1 MISVSSLV
9 LYKNQPALVQEAS
22 GGKFSIVY
30 CTAPA
35 SPGGKPPQFATQ
47 KVRDKDIVLLVKQT
61 GGNKSLLPQLL
72 EQEPAEE
79 EAEERTLP
87 LYQLLAE
94 EADAFSTPVSFSDLC
109 DYDGASSEQEVWR
122 LYRSLKASLHFQET
136 ENLNFVPRPQ
146 DEIQRLKEK
155 NLAKGRE
162 QELREAFIQRLKSR
176 QLDLPADAQLMQDVE
191 ALALGKTDKS
201 RTMKEA
207 GLTETPEKAHTL
219 LLNTGIWT
227 IFKNPYPAR
236 WGLSM
241 QSATE
246 QLASPPQ
253 EERTMVDHVAYAI
266 DNAWSAD
273 PDDAIAFDGT
283 YVWVHIA
290 DPASSVVPDSAIDIA
305 ARHRGVTLY
314 LPEGAAR
321 MLAEESLEDYALGLT
336 EPKGGVSRAL
346 SFKIQLDDKGAISN
360 CDVLKTLVQVKR
372 YTYQQADEEK
382 DSETLA
388 PLFQIAQRNEE
399 RRLQN
404 GAVAITL
411 PEVHISVSGE
421 QVEIIPSVHY
431 ESADLVREFMLL
443 AGEAAAKFAFKQ
455 GLPFPFVSQERP
467 DLPAEVPEGLTG
479 QYKLRRCMRSRSV
492 GVTPMQHAGLGLGMY
507 SQVTSPL
514 RRYSD
519 LVAHQ
524 QLRAFIDGRPF
535 LDKDK
540 VLERISAGD
549 ASASAA
555 VRAERNSNLHW
566 VLVYLTLHPEW
577 IGDAVVVELR
587 GKQAYCL
594 IPSLAQETLLTPR
607 SSVQL
612 NQVLQVKAGNINIP
626 ALSVTFQ
633 EV

>member
-1 MISVSSLV
+1 
-9 LYKNQPALVQEAS
+9 
-22 GGKFSIVY
+22 
-30 CTAPA
+30 
-35 SPGGKPPQFATQ
+35 
-47 KVRDKDIVLLVKQT
+47 
-61 GGNKSLLPQLL
+61 
-72 EQEPAEE
+72 
-79 EAEERTLP
+79 
-87 LYQLLAE
+87 
-94 EADAFSTPVSFSDLC
+94 
-109 DYDGASSEQEVWR
+109 
-122 LYRSLKASLHFQET
+122 
-136 ENLNFVPRPQ
+136 
-146 DEIQRLKEK
+146 
-155 NLAKGRE
+155 
-162 QELREAFIQRLKSR
+162 
-176 QLDLPADAQLMQDVE
+176 
-191 ALALGKTDKS
+191 
-201 RTMKEA
+201 
-207 GLTETPEKAHTL
+207 
-219 LLNTGIWT
+219 
-227 IFKNPYPAR
+227 
-236 WGLSM
+236 
-241 QSATE
+241 
-246 QLASPPQ
+246 
-253 EERTMVDHVAYAI
+253 
-266 DNAWSAD
+266 
-273 PDDAIAFDGT
+273 
-283 YVWVHIA
+283 
-290 DPASSVVPDSAIDIA
+290 
-305 ARHRGVTLY
+305 
-314 LPEGAAR
+314 

-467 DLPAEVPEGLTG
+467 NLPAEVPEGLTG

-492 GVTPMQHAGLGLGMY
+492 GVMPMQHAGLGLGMY

-577 IGDAVVVELR
+577 TGDAVVVELR